1 MCTERRSLQ
10 RVTGIL
16 FHLDDDKTYRL
27 ISTRNNRYQRNDFLH
42 EPVVLHQDM
51 YIRTSK
57 FHFCRKKTVG
67 LFIPSFGFFYLLG
80 AVNALFFAFLIFSR
94 NNRKRSDVIL
104 GVWLVFLSAQLMIPF
119 IYMTNIRMYV
129 YMVGY
134 ESTLL
139 TLHPIFLY
147 NYVLTL
153 TNEKRKLKSI
163 LLSFSPAI
171 LVALM
176 MYPYFEMPMEVKLQ
190 FLNSSETIPINMLP
204 SVLVSL
210 ACFIWFIVATFKA
223 LKKHK
228 QQILQVYSYRD
239 NVDLLWLRR
248 LAVTFSFFF
257 FFDMGLA
264 ILFGSIG
271 VPIAW
276 TDFSFYIMLT
286 FFIFILG
293 YFGYRQG
300 EIFRFEPLAIARED
314 HETHAKEEL
323 NYHKADLPV
332 VNEEDAEKLR
342 ALMTEEQ
349 PFLESALT
357 INDLSRMMDIPP
369 HQLSRIINRHFGMNF
384 FEFVNQYRIEYFK
397 QLAANPK
404 YQHYSLLGLGLECG
418 FNSKSSFNRVF
429 KEHTG
434 LTPSAVRKQI
444 ETELVSQ

>member
-1 MCTERRSLQ
+1 MPFYSIFR
-10 RVTGIL
+10 
-16 FHLDDDKTYRL
+16 
-27 ISTRNNRYQRNDFLH
+27 
-42 EPVVLHQDM
+42 
-51 YIRTSK
+51 
-57 FHFCRKKTVG
+57 
-67 LFIPSFGFFYLLG
+67 FFYLLG

-94 NNRKRSDVIL
+94 SNRKRSDVIL

-119 IYMTNIRMYV
+119 IYMTNIRVYT

-171 LVALM
+171 LVGIM
-176 MYPYFEMPMEVKLQ
+176 MYPYFQMPMEVKYQ
-190 FLNSSETIPINMLP
+190 FLSSGENIPLNMLP
-204 SVLVSL
+204 SAVVSL
-210 ACFIWFIVATFKA
+210 GCFIWYIVATFKA

-264 ILFGSIG
+264 IVFSIIEI
-271 VPIAW
+271 PLAW

-300 EIFRFEPLAIARED
+300 EIFRFEPLNIAREA
-314 HETHAKEEL
+314 HESHAKEEL
-323 NYHKADLPV
+323 HDHKAEIPV
-332 VNEEDAEKLR
+332 INEADAQKLS
-342 ALMTEEQ
+342 ALMKEEQ
-349 PFLESALT
+349 PFLESSLT
-357 INDLSRMMDIPP
+357 INDLSRMMDMPP
-369 HQLSRIINRHFGMNF
+369 HQLSRVINRHFGMNF
-384 FEFVNQYRIEYFK
+384 FEYVNQYRIEYFK
-397 QLAANPK
+397 QLAADPK

-434 LTPSAVRKQI
+434 LTPGAVRKQI
-444 ETELVSQ
+444 EAELVSQ

>member
-1 MCTERRSLQ
+1 MPFYSIFR
-10 RVTGIL
+10 
-16 FHLDDDKTYRL
+16 
-27 ISTRNNRYQRNDFLH
+27 
-42 EPVVLHQDM
+42 
-51 YIRTSK
+51 
-57 FHFCRKKTVG
+57 
-67 LFIPSFGFFYLLG
+67 FFYLLG

-94 NNRKRSDVIL
+94 SNRKRSDVIL

-119 IYMTNIRMYV
+119 IYMTNIRVYT

-171 LVALM
+171 LVGIM
-176 MYPYFEMPMEVKLQ
+176 MYPYFQMPMEVKYR
-190 FLNSSETIPINMLP
+190 FVNSGERIPLNVLP
-204 SVLVSL
+204 SVIVSGG
-210 ACFIWFIVATFKA
+210 CFIWYIVATFKA

-264 ILFGSIG
+264 IVFSIIEI
-271 VPIAW
+271 PLAW

-300 EIFRFEPLAIARED
+300 EIFRFEPLNIAREA
-314 HETHAKEEL
+314 HESRAKEEL
-323 NYHKADLPV
+323 HDHKAEIPV
-332 VNEEDAEKLR
+332 INEADAQKLS
-342 ALMTEEQ
+342 ALMKEEQ
-349 PFLESALT
+349 PFLESSLT
-357 INDLSRMMDIPP
+357 INDLSRMMDMPP
-369 HQLSRIINRHFGMNF
+369 HQLSRVINRHFGMNF
-384 FEFVNQYRIEYFK
+384 FEYVNQYRIEYFK
-397 QLAANPK
+397 QLAADPK

-434 LTPSAVRKQI
+434 LTPGAVRKQI
-444 ETELVSQ
+444 EAELVSQ

>member
-1 MCTERRSLQ
+1 
-10 RVTGIL
+10 
-16 FHLDDDKTYRL
+16 
-27 ISTRNNRYQRNDFLH
+27 
-42 EPVVLHQDM
+42 
-51 YIRTSK
+51 
-57 FHFCRKKTVG
+57 
-67 LFIPSFGFFYLLG
+67 
-80 AVNALFFAFLIFSR
+80 
-94 NNRKRSDVIL
+94 
-104 GVWLVFLSAQLMIPF
+104 
-119 IYMTNIRMYV
+119 MTNIRVYT

-139 TLHPIFLY
+139 TLYPIFLY

-171 LVALM
+171 LVGIM
-176 MYPYFEMPMEVKLQ
+176 MYPYFQMPMEVKYQ
-190 FLNSSETIPINMLP
+190 FPSSGENIPLNMLP
-204 SVLVSL
+204 SAVVSL
-210 ACFIWFIVATFKA
+210 GCFIWYIVATFKA

-264 ILFGSIG
+264 IVFSIIEI
-271 VPIAW
+271 PLAW

-300 EIFRFEPLAIARED
+300 EIFRFEPLNIAREA
-314 HETHAKEEL
+314 HESHAKEEL
-323 NYHKADLPV
+323 HDHKAEIPV
-332 VNEEDAEKLR
+332 INEADAQKLS
-342 ALMTEEQ
+342 ALMKEEQ
-349 PFLESALT
+349 PFLESSLT
-357 INDLSRMMDIPP
+357 INDLSRMMDMPP
-369 HQLSRIINRHFGMNF
+369 HQLSRVINRHFGMNF
-384 FEFVNQYRIEYFK
+384 FEYVNQYRIEYFK
-397 QLAANPK
+397 QLAADPK

-434 LTPSAVRKQI
+434 LTPGAVRKQI
-444 ETELVSQ
+444 EAELVSQ

>member
-1 MCTERRSLQ
+1 MPFYSIFR
-10 RVTGIL
+10 
-16 FHLDDDKTYRL
+16 
-27 ISTRNNRYQRNDFLH
+27 
-42 EPVVLHQDM
+42 
-51 YIRTSK
+51 
-57 FHFCRKKTVG
+57 
-67 LFIPSFGFFYLLG
+67 FFYLLG

-94 NNRKRSDVIL
+94 SNRKRSDVVL
-104 GVWLVFLSAQLMIPF
+104 GVWLIFLSAQLMIPF
-119 IYMTNIRMYV
+119 IYMTNIRVYV

-153 TNEKRKLKSI
+153 TNEKRKLKAI
-163 LLSFSPAI
+163 LLSFTPAI
-171 LVALM
+171 LVGIM
-176 MYPYFEMPMEVKLQ
+176 MYPYFAMPMEVKYH
-190 FLNSSETIPINMLP
+190 FLSSGESIPLNMLP
-204 SVLVSL
+204 SAAVSL
-210 ACFIWFIVATFKA
+210 GCFVWFIVATFKA

-228 QQILQVYSYRD
+228 HQILQVYSYRD
-239 NVDLLWLRR
+239 NVDLLWMRR

-300 EIFRFEPLAIARED
+300 EVFRFEPLAIARED
-314 HETHAKEEL
+314 HEKHVQSEEIH
-323 NYHKADLPV
+323 HKAEVPVV
-332 VNEEDAEKLR
+332 VNEEDAQKLSV
-342 ALMTEEQ
+342 LMKEEQ
-349 PFLESALT
+349 PFLESSLT
-357 INDLSRMMDIPP
+357 INDLSRMMDMPP
-369 HQLSRIINRHFGMNF
+369 HQLSRVINRHFGMNF

-397 QLAANPK
+397 QLAADPK

-434 LTPSAVRKQI
+434 LTPGAVRKQI
-444 ETELVSQ
+444 EAELVSQ

>member
-1 MCTERRSLQ
+1 MPFYSIFR
-10 RVTGIL
+10 
-16 FHLDDDKTYRL
+16 
-27 ISTRNNRYQRNDFLH
+27 
-42 EPVVLHQDM
+42 
-51 YIRTSK
+51 
-57 FHFCRKKTVG
+57 
-67 LFIPSFGFFYLLG
+67 FFYLLG
-80 AVNALFFAFLIFSR
+80 TVNALFFAFLIFSR
-94 NNRKRSDVIL
+94 SNRKRSDAIL
-104 GVWLVFLSAQLMIPF
+104 GTWLIFLSAQLMIPF
-119 IYMTNIRMYV
+119 IYMTNIRVYV
-129 YMVGY
+129 YIVGY

-163 LLSFSPAI
+163 LLSFTPAI
-171 LVALM
+171 LVGIM
-176 MYPYFEMPMEVKLQ
+176 MIPYFTMPMDVKYQ
-190 FLNSSETIPINMLP
+190 FLSSGENIPLNMLP
-204 SVLVSL
+204 SAVVSL
-210 ACFIWFIVATFKA
+210 GCFVWFIVATFKA

-264 ILFGSIG
+264 ILFSVIG
-271 VPIAW
+271 IPLAW

-314 HETHAKEEL
+314 HETHLRTEQ
-323 NYHKADLPV
+323 NQHKAEVPV
-332 VNEEDAEKLR
+332 VNEEDAQKLS
-342 ALMTEEQ
+342 ALMKEEQ

-357 INDLSRMMDIPP
+357 INDLSRMMDMPP
-369 HQLSRIINRHFGMNF
+369 HQLSRVINRHFGMNF

-397 QLAANPK
+397 QLAADPK

-434 LTPSAVRKQI
+434 LTPGAVRKQVEA
-444 ETELVSQ
+444 ETVSQ

>member
-1 MCTERRSLQ
+1 MPFYSIFR
-10 RVTGIL
+10 
-16 FHLDDDKTYRL
+16 
-27 ISTRNNRYQRNDFLH
+27 
-42 EPVVLHQDM
+42 
-51 YIRTSK
+51 
-57 FHFCRKKTVG
+57 
-67 LFIPSFGFFYLLG
+67 FFYLLG
-80 AVNALFFAFLIFSR
+80 TVNALFFAFLIFSR
-94 NNRKRSDVIL
+94 SNRKRSDAIL
-104 GVWLVFLSAQLMIPF
+104 GTWLIFLSAQLMIPF
-119 IYMTNIRMYV
+119 IYMTNIRVYV
-129 YMVGY
+129 HMVGY

-163 LLSFSPAI
+163 LLSFTPAI
-171 LVALM
+171 LVGIM
-176 MYPYFEMPMEVKLQ
+176 MYPYFQMPIMEKYR
-190 FLNSSETIPINMLP
+190 FLSSGETIPMRLLP
-204 SVLVSL
+204 SAVVSL
-210 ACFIWFIVATFKA
+210 GCFVWFIVASFKA

-228 QQILQVYSYRD
+228 HQILQVYSYRD

-248 LAVTFSFFF
+248 LAVTFSGFF

-264 ILFGSIG
+264 ILFSVISI
-271 VPIAW
+271 PLAW

-314 HETHAKEEL
+314 HETHVKSDEGL
-323 NYHKADLPV
+323 PKADVPV
-332 VNEEDAEKLR
+332 VNEEEVQKLT
-342 ALMTEEQ
+342 ALMKKEQ
-349 PFLESALT
+349 PFLESSLT
-357 INDLSRMMDIPP
+357 INDLSRMMEMPP

-397 QLAANPK
+397 KLAADPK
-404 YQHYSLLGLGLECG
+404 YHHYSLLGLGLECG

-434 LTPSAVRKQI
+434 LTPGAARKQV
-444 ETELVSQ
+444 EAQTVS

>member
-1 MCTERRSLQ
+1 MPFYSIFR
-10 RVTGIL
+10 
-16 FHLDDDKTYRL
+16 
-27 ISTRNNRYQRNDFLH
+27 
-42 EPVVLHQDM
+42 
-51 YIRTSK
+51 
-57 FHFCRKKTVG
+57 
-67 LFIPSFGFFYLLG
+67 FFYLLG
-80 AVNALFFAFLIFSR
+80 TVNALFFAFLIFSR
-94 NNRKRSDVIL
+94 SNRKRSDAIL
-104 GVWLVFLSAQLMIPF
+104 GTWLIFLSAQLMIPF
-119 IYMTNIRMYV
+119 IYMTNIRVYV

-163 LLSFSPAI
+163 LLSFTPAI
-171 LVALM
+171 LVGIM
-176 MYPYFEMPMEVKLQ
+176 MIPYFTMPMDVKYQ
-190 FLNSSETIPINMLP
+190 FLSSGENIPLNMLP
-204 SVLVSL
+204 SAVVSL
-210 ACFIWFIVATFKA
+210 GCFVWFIVATFKA

-264 ILFGSIG
+264 ILFSVIG
-271 VPIAW
+271 IPLAW

-314 HETHAKEEL
+314 HETHLRTEQ
-323 NYHKADLPV
+323 NQHKAEVPV
-332 VNEEDAEKLR
+332 VNEEDAQKLS
-342 ALMTEEQ
+342 ALMKEEQ

-357 INDLSRMMDIPP
+357 INDLSRMMDMPP
-369 HQLSRIINRHFGMNF
+369 HQLSRVINRHFGMNF
-384 FEFVNQYRIEYFK
+384 FEFVNQYSIEYFK
-397 QLAANPK
+397 QLAADPK

-434 LTPSAVRKQI
+434 LTPGAVRKQVEA
-444 ETELVSQ
+444 ETVSQ